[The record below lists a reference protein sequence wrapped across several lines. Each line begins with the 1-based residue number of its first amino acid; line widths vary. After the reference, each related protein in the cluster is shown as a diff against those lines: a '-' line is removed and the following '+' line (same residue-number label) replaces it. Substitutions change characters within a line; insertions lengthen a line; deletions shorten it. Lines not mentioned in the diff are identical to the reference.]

1 MYKYSGGVTIIW
13 KWEKQLLLHAAFI
26 LEAIEKNLE
35 PFQFMLNDKTF
46 VWSFTLK

>member
-13 KWEKQLLLHAAFI
+13 KQLLLHAAFI